1 MNWVDFVII
10 AIVVFSAVVGLVRGF
25 VKETFSLLTW
35 VGAFVVAVIFATDVQ
50 KLLAHYIT
58 GEQLRLVLA
67 FAGLFAATLL
77 VGIVIGHLFTRA
89 VEGSHLA
96 SIDRSLGLL
105 FGIARGYV
113 AVSALVVAASF
124 FTNIPRTAW
133 WNHSKLLPLTRPMAV
148 WIKQNLP
155 RSHLGN

>member
-1 MNWVDFVII
+1 MNWVDFVVI

-25 VKETFSLLTW
+25 VKETFSLVTW
-35 VGAFVVAVIFATDVQ
+35 VGAFVVAVIFSADIQ
-50 KLLAHYIT
+50 KLLVHYVP
-58 GEQLRLVLA
+58 GDQLRLVLA
-67 FAGLFAATLL
+67 FAALFAATLL
-77 VGIVIGHLFTRA
+77 FGIVIGHLFTRA

-124 FTNIPRTAW
+124 TNVPRTPW
-133 WNHSKLLPLTRPMAV
+133 WHHSQLLPLTRPLAV
-148 WIKQNLP
+148 WITRHLP
-155 RSHLGN
+155 RSHLR